1 MDEESTFRES
11 APNTYSISRR
21 RFLQAMSAVPVLG
34 LAWASAEGAAAP
46 PNFSF
51 VYVTDTHLVTGQPD
65 SSFKMLQESQLFL
78 QESIKAINSLK
89 PDFVIFGGD
98 QVEGPGKDDKNW
110 QLFIDLAQ
118 GLHCPW
124 YFVLGESD
132 TIAKPPADK
141 MKTFGLD
148 WKGRGNTGTTPYWSA
163 DPMPGLHLIGLDTSI
178 SNNNAGELDEDQLK
192 WLKSDLTANRGK
204 FTIVVSHHP
213 LLAPPPYDGGSPWDE
228 YVLPNGADAR
238 EVLATSPDVRMV
250 LSGHLYLNKI
260 QLENNVFHI
269 SSAGLNVYPCEYK
282 YFAVNKTGIMMQ
294 SFEVPFPALIKKANK
309 ALAASS
315 LSSKY
320 NRQKSDAIL
329 ALCEGEEQDQN
340 AFMSL
345 GSNKT
350 VRALSKKELKDQ
362 QKSLEEAVQK
372 EKDAAA
378 AKKGG
383 KDDKASDKKSDDKR
397 SDDKKSDDKNSNDK
411 KPSGK
416 KSGDAKSDDK
426 GGDSNSEDKKS
437 GENTSSKKK
446 SGVSK
451 SSKSSTES
459 TESEKPTEKG
469 SSTKAKPEADS
480 APSAAPTDAS
490 PPAPAD
496 ATPPLKAPTGDSFE
510 NQ

>member
-21 RFLQAMSAVPVLG
+21 RFLQALSAVPVLG

-51 VYVTDTHLVTGQPD
+51 VYVTDTHLITGQPD

-148 WKGRGNTGTTPYWSA
+148 WKGRGNIGTTPYWSA

-178 SNNNAGELDEDQLK
+178 SNTSAGELDEDQLK

-269 SSAGLNVYPCEYK
+269 SNAGLNVYPCQYK
-282 YFAVNKTGIMMQ
+282 YFSVNKTGIMMQ

-378 AKKGG
+378 KKGG
-383 KDDKASDKKSDDKR
+383 NDKSSDKKKSDDKGADDKKGHDKKSDDAK
-397 SDDKKSDDKNSNDK
+397 SGDSKSNEKPGNSKSEEKKSNDA
-411 KPSGK
+411 PSTRK
-416 KSGDAKSDDK
+416 KSG
-426 GGDSNSEDKKS
+426 G
-437 GENTSSKKK
+437 
-446 SGVSK
+446 SK
-451 SSKSSTES
+451 SSKSSTDG
-459 TESEKPTEKG
+459 TGADKG
-469 SSTKAKPEADS
+469 GDDAKPDASKDEAKTD
-480 APSAAPTDAS
+480 AAPPGNPAEAA
-490 PPAPAD
+490 PPVKDPG
-496 ATPPLKAPTGDSFE
+496 GD
-510 NQ
+510 

>member
-1 MDEESTFRES
+1 MDEESTMRES
-11 APNTYSISRR
+11 AANTFSISRR
-21 RFLQAMSAVPVLG
+21 RFLHALSALPVLG
-34 LAWASAEGAAAP
+34 LPWTSAEGAAAP

-51 VYVTDTHLVTGQPD
+51 VYVTDAHLVTGQPD

-118 GLHCPW
+118 GLQCPW
-124 YFVLGESD
+124 YFVLGETD
-132 TIAKPPADK
+132 TSAKPPADK

-148 WKGRGNTGTTPYWSA
+148 WKGRGNTGSTPYWSA
-163 DPMPGLHLIGLDTSI
+163 DPMPGLHLIGLDTGVTNSTG
-178 SNNNAGELDEDQLK
+178 GELDEEQLK

-213 LLAPPPYDGGSPWDE
+213 LLAPPPYDGASPWDE

-315 LSSKY
+315 LSSRY

-329 ALCEGEEQDQN
+329 TLCEGEEQDQN
-340 AFMSL
+340 AFMTL

-362 QKSLEEAVQK
+362 QKSLEESVQK

-383 KDDKASDKKSDDKR
+383 KDKASDKR
-397 SDDKKSDDKNSNDK
+397 SDDKKSDEKNADDK
-411 KPSGK
+411 KTSGK
-416 KSGDAKSDDK
+416 KSSDSKSDDK
-426 GGDSNSEDKKS
+426 SGASKSEDKKT
-437 GENTSSKKK
+437 GENTSSKRK
-446 SGVSK
+446 SGGSK

-459 TESEKPTEKG
+459 TESKKPADTG
-469 SSTKAKPEADS
+469 STNNNDDAKTDV
-480 APSAAPTDAS
+480 APSVAPTDAQ
-490 PPAPAD
+490 PPA
-496 ATPPLKAPTGDSFE
+496 ATESAPPVTAPSGDSSE
-510 NQ
+510 NK